1 MDLASAWVCLVL
13 AGRSTGGNALRNDG
27 IGSTSCR
34 STGPS
39 QTGLMLRV
47 LPGMGAAVSG
57 RQADGKPL
65 EGVVQIRPDPHR
77 FARQL
82 DGAERVEQF
91 LEEHLPLESGQMHA
105 KAEVAADAE
114 GQ

>member
-1 MDLASAWVCLVL
+1 MDLASVWVCLVL

-39 QTGLMLRV
+39 QPGLMLRV
-47 LPGMGAAVSG
+47 LPGMGALESG
-57 RQADGKPL
+57 RQPDGEPL

-77 FARQL
+77 FVRQL
-82 DGAERVEQF
+82 DGGERIEQF
-91 LEEHLPLESGQMHA
+91 LEDHLALEPGQI
-105 KAEVAADAE
+105 
-114 GQ
+114 